1 MNISHWPTNI
11 SYLIIYN
18 RPPSFKKK
26 PKTRTC
32 DPNIFLSKK
41 YSITNNLITR
51 DSGG

>member
-11 SYLIIYN
+11 FYL
-18 RPPSFKKK
+18 RPPFFKKK
-26 PKTRTC
+26 KKKTHTC

-41 YSITNNLITR
+41 YITNNLITR